1 MLSLGLSLSMVVV
14 ALFMGTF
21 QYLNAS
27 ALEMAK
33 GFGAK
38 RLAAK
43 NAGPTKHVP
52 APPLLSPSQDFGGQ
66 TAAGKGPLVC
76 ETHAQQQ
83 VPELPPGGGAH
94 AQKQMPELSPGVGA
108 HAQKQVPELPPGVG
122 AHAQKQVPE
131 LPPGIGAHAREANA

>member
-33 GFGAK
+33 GFRAQ

-43 NAGPTKHVP
+43 NPAGPTKHVP

-83 VPELPPGGGAH
+83 
-94 AQKQMPELSPGVGA
+94 M
-108 HAQKQVPELPPGVG
+108 PELPPGVG
-122 AHAQKQVPE
+122 AHAQQQMPQLSPGVGARGFGTPACQQM
-131 LPPGIGAHAREANA
+131 PPMQ